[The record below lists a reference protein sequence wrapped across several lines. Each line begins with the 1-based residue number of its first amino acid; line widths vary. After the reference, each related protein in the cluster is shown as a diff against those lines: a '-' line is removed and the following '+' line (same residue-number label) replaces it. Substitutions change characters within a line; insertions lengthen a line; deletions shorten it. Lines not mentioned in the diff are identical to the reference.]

1 MLDETKGVPL
11 FNAEAWKKAN
21 NILQEVLAGHYS
33 DPPGIDFYHQKLDAH
48 GAPATNN
55 LGLALLESWRGTSIT
70 ECVHKQVEHTFG
82 SWHTGAEMG
91 FALLAVF
98 RHMYTQGVSERRRLG
113 FPRIGHFCTW
123 LIDKIQLLVE
133 RNHSVLAYKGWSNE
147 SDYER
152 TTEAFSVVP
161 IHSDA
166 LGRAVS
172 NISNAKLTGM
182 KLTRNQAFMA
192 KHSGVK
198 VPFLPVHGESEMKLF
213 TQLIAS
219 NTSTKL
225 DFEQMALDWVHK
237 VDGVNVFPE
246 LPVYLRTYYATWT
259 RNQAA
264 KNAMAKAKPATA
276 LLQQVID
283 KTRHKQ
289 SKEQEEGGNGQLAP
303 AAPNQYSEMPQP
315 KVIVVESKE
324 PRIVGGVA
332 ISVPLSEAGAG
343 AGAVLDPPPPPL
355 PVPEVKKK
363 AGDRGKD
370 KDQRAR
376 RRCMRCVKYN
386 KAANGDAAKL
396 PKCKGAAPTGTCQH
410 WTEGGKALTKK

>member
-1 MLDETKGVPL
+1 MTGGC
-11 FNAEAWKKAN
+11 AR
-21 NILQEVLAGHYS
+21 S
-33 DPPGIDFYHQKLDAH
+33 
-48 GAPATNN
+48 T
-55 LGLALLESWRGTSIT
+55 RCTSARSST
-70 ECVHKQVEHTFG
+70 SRSPRSAST
-82 SWHTGAEMG
+82 TA
-91 FALLAVF
+91 
-98 RHMYTQGVSERRRLG
+98 RLG
-113 FPRIGHFCTW
+113 FPHIGHHCTW

-166 LGRAVS
+166 LGSAVS
-172 NISNAKLTGM
+172 NIAAAKLTGM

-192 KHSGVK
+192 KHAGVQ
-198 VPFLPVHGESEMKLF
+198 VPFMPVHGEGEMKLF
-213 TQLIAS
+213 TQLIAC
-219 NTSTKL
+219 STDAKP
-225 DFEQMALDWVHK
+225 DFEQMALNWVKH
-237 VDGVNVFPE
+237 VDGVDVFPK
-246 LPVYLRTYYATWT
+246 LPVYLRTYFTTWT

-264 KNAMAKAKPATA
+264 KNAMAKAKPAAA

-289 SKEQEEGGNGQLAP
+289 SEEQEEGGNGQLAP
-303 AAPNQYSEMPQP
+303 ATPNQYSEMPQP
-315 KVIVVESKE
+315 KVIVVEPTE
-324 PRIVGGVA
+324 PRIVGNVA

-363 AGDRGKD
+363 TGDRGRD

-410 WTEGGKALTKK
+410 WTEGGKSKKPKT